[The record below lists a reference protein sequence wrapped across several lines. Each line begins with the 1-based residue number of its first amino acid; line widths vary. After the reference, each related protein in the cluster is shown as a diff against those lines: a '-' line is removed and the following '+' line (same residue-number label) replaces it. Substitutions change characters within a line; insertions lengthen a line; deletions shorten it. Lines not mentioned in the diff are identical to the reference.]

1 MNADDPS
8 GTRAG
13 AGPVAPGHPPFA
25 LFAVP
30 IFAARCQGMEGQN
43 GASRGAPAP
52 AEGTTRG
59 RTSTGHGRR
68 GFCEIAQR
76 PSRRV
81 RPGRGHDPGKDGY
94 RSRRTWFL
102 RNCATTL
109 PPGQAPL
116 AGFGAGGARPGEGQ
130 AQVTADVVL
139 RNCATTLPPGQAP
152 PAGLGAGGGMSRG
165 RTGTGRGGRVFAKLR
180 NDPPAGAGSSCR
192 VRHGRGH
199 VPEKDGHRSRR
210 PRFFCEIAQRPWPP
224 PGQAPPAGLG
234 AGGGM
239 IRGDG
244 HRSRRTGFLRNRAT
258 TLPPGQA
265 PPAGFGTGRFS
276 RNAQRPSG
284 QVREGVR
291 DATVRHLAGGSYERA
306 GSLGPRTLTLVAS
319 RLDLSRKSGR
329 GEQVKRAILPAT

>member
-30 IFAARCQGMEGQN
+30 ILAARCQGMEGQN

-116 AGFGAGGARPGEGQ
+116 AGFGAGAGTTRGRTGAGRGKTWICEIAQRPSRRGRLLPPGSARAGACPGEGR
-130 AQVTADVVL
+130 AQVAADVFL
-139 RNCATTLPPGQAP
+139 RNCATTLPPAQAP
-152 PAGLGAGGGMSRG
+152 PVGFGTGGGTSRR
-165 RTGTGRGGRVFAKLR
+165 RTGTGRGGRAFFAKSR
-180 NDPPAGAGSSCR
+180 NDPGLR
-192 VRHGRGH
+192 RGR
-199 VPEKDGHRSRR
+199 
-210 PRFFCEIAQRPWPP
+210 
-224 PGQAPPAGLG
+224 L
-234 AGGGM
+234 
-239 IRGDG
+239 
-244 HRSRRTGFLRNRAT
+244 
-258 TLPPGQA
+258 LPPGSA
-265 PPAGFGTGRFS
+265 
-276 RNAQRPSG
+276 
-284 QVREGVR
+284 
-291 DATVRHLAGGSYERA
+291 RA
-306 GSLGPRTLTLVAS
+306 GA
-319 RLDLSRKSGR
+319 
-329 GEQVKRAILPAT
+329 